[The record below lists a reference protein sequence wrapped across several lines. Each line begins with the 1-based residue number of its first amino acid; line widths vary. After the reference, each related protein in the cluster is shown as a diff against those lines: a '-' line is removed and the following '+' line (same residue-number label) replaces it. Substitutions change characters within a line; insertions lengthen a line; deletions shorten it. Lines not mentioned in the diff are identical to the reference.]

1 MRNTKNFHLIYL
13 FILAI
18 VQQFCI
24 FSAFRVPHTTPH
36 VTFGVRGRGGALE
49 RERRCLS
56 GPVLCDE
63 GGGDVGGKRTQEGR
77 DGSFLMLEL
86 RLFFLALLLFLA
98 QTVFIPIKL

>member
-18 VQQFCI
+18 VQQFSI

-36 VTFGVRGRGGALE
+36 VTFGVRGRGVALE

-56 GPVLCDE
+56 GPVSWGE